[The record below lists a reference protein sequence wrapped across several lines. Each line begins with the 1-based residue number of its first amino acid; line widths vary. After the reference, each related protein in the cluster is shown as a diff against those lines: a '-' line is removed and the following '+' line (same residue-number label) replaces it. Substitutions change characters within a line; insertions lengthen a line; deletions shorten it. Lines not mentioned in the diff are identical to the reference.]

1 MQLSSLPETALS
13 ARVRTASWAAH
24 GDAEGSGF
32 MAQLMAGEL
41 PAESFA
47 QLVAQQWFLYDA
59 IETAAVGVADPVLD
73 RVAIP
78 EVARAAALAADA
90 AHWFGP
96 DWRDV
101 VSPLP
106 ETVQYC
112 DRVRTVAGT
121 WPPGLVAHHYVRSM
135 GDLSGGPMIGRAAA
149 KAYGLVGE
157 GVAFY
162 RFADLDDGPAYKAR
176 YRELL
181 DEAPWSSEDQD
192 RFIDEV
198 LVAYALST
206 AMLDALA

>member
-1 MQLSSLPETALS
+1 MQLSSLPETAFS
-13 ARVRTASWAAH
+13 ARVRTASSAAH
-24 GDAEGSGF
+24 GVAEGSGF
-32 MAQLMAGEL
+32 MAQLMAGAL
-41 PAESFA
+41 PAPSFA
-47 QLVAQQWFLYDA
+47 QLVVQQWFLYDA
-59 IETAAVGVADPVLD
+59 IETAAVGVSDPVLD

-121 WPPGLVAHHYVRSM
+121 WPPGLVAHHYVRIM

-149 KAYGLVGE
+149 TAFGLG
-157 GVAFY
+157 GAGLAFY
-162 RFADLDDGPAYKAR
+162 RFDDLGDAAAYKAR

-181 DEAPWSSEDQD
+181 DDAPWSSEDQD
-192 RFIDEV
+192 RFVDEV
-198 LVAYALST
+198 LTGYALST